1 MILVYRYRVKS
12 LNGLLNK
19 QSRAVN
25 FVWNFCNDRQKDALR
40 FGRRWHTGFD
50 LNKLTTGSSKE
61 LGLHSGTVNAVCEQ
75 YAKSRSQKKRPFLR
89 YRGKKSL
96 GWVPLKGRELKREGN
111 AFRFAGNTFRV
122 FNSRALPEG
131 KIKDGTN
138 FSRDSRGNWF
148 LNIVID
154 VDVVAPDARAPVR
167 GVGID
172 LGLKDF
178 ATLSTGE
185 KIQAQHIYRGAQ
197 QALAVAQRANKK
209 KRVKAIHA
217 QIANRRNDF
226 HHKLSTRIVREFD
239 YIAVGNVNA
248 AGLAKTSMAKSV
260 LDAGW
265 SSFRTQLAYKA
276 VKHGAWFEEVNE
288 AFSTQTCSDCGSM
301 PDSRPKG
308 IAGLGIRS
316 WICSVCGGQA
326 LYCGCKGHDP
336 LFARW
341 TGFWPGELEAKALG
355 IGLNEFYS
363 RYTVAFFIKPSKVGV
378 YTARILSLRRL
389 RAEALA
395 TSV

>member
-19 QSRAVN
+19 QSRACN

-50 LNKLTTGSSKE
+50 LNKLTQGSSKE

-75 YAKSRSQKKRPFLR
+75 YAKSRAQKKRPYLR
-89 YRGKKSL
+89 YRGKKNL
-96 GWVPLKGRELKREGN
+96 GWVPLKGRELKREGS
-111 AFRFAGNTFRV
+111 AFRFAGDTFRV
-122 FNSRALPEG
+122 FDSRPLPEG

-138 FSRDSRGNWF
+138 FSKDSRGNWF

-154 VDVVAPDARAPVR
+154 VAVAPANARSPER

-185 KIQAQHIYRGAQ
+185 KIEAQRIYRGTER
-197 QALAVAQRANKK
+197 ALAVAQRAGK
-209 KRVKAIHA
+209 KRRVRAIHTKV
-217 QIANRRNDF
+217 ANRRNDF
-226 HHKLSTRIVREFD
+226 QHKLSDRIVREFD

-248 AGLAKTSMAKSV
+248 AGLAKTNMAKSV

-265 SSFRTQLAYKA
+265 SSFRSKLAYKA

-288 AFSTQTCSDCGSM
+288 RFTSQICSDCGSL

-308 IAGLGIRS
+308 IAGLGIRE
-316 WICSVCGGQA
+316 WQCSD
-326 LYCGCKGHDP
+326 CGCVHDRDTN
-336 LFARW
+336 A
-341 TGFWPGELEAKALG
+341 ALN
-355 IGLNEFYS
+355 I
-363 RYTVAFFIKPSKVGV
+363 
-378 YTARILSLRRL
+378 LRRG
-389 RAEALA
+389 RATLA
-395 TSV
+395 VGIPVL

>member
-1 MILVYRYRVKS
+1 MIAIYRYRVKS

-19 QSRAVN
+19 QARAVN

-75 YAKSRSQKKRPFLR
+75 YASSRSQKNRPYLR

-96 GWVPLKGRELKREGN
+96 GWEPVKGRELKREGN

-148 LNIVID
+148 LNIVIE
-154 VDVVAPDARAPVR
+154 VDVVAQLRPPVR

-185 KIQAQHIYRGAQ
+185 QIEAQRIYRGAE
-197 QALAVAQRANKK
+197 QALAVAQRARKK
-209 KRVKAIHA
+209 NRVKAIHA

-239 YIAVGNVNA
+239 YIAVGNVNSA
-248 AGLAKTSMAKSV
+248 SLAKTSMAKSV

-265 SSFRTQLAYKA
+265 SSFRNQLAYKA
-276 VKHGAWFEEVNE
+276 LKHGAWFEEVNE
-288 AFSTQTCSDCGSM
+288 RYTTQTCSDCGSL

-308 IAGLGIRS
+308 IAGLGIRN
-316 WICSVCGGQA
+316 WICSGCGGVHDRDVNA
-326 LYCGCKGHDP
+326 AKNILNKFGSRAGHGTP
-336 LFARW
+336 AV
-341 TGFWPGELEAKALG
+341 G
-355 IGLNEFYS
+355 IP
-363 RYTVAFFIKPSKVGV
+363 VH
-378 YTARILSLRRL
+378 
-389 RAEALA
+389 
-395 TSV
+395 

>member
-1 MILVYRYRVKS
+1 MISVHRYRVKS
-12 LNGLLNK
+12 LTGLLNK
-19 QSRAVN
+19 QSRACN

-75 YAKSRSQKKRPFLR
+75 YAKSRSQKKRPYLR
-89 YRGKKSL
+89 YRGKKSN

-122 FNSRALPEG
+122 FNSRALPVG

-148 LNIVID
+148 LNIVLE
-154 VDVVAPDARAPVR
+154 VDGAVAGVR
-167 GVGID
+167 QPIKGVGID

-185 KIQAQHIYRGAQ
+185 KIEAQRIYRGAEA
-197 QALAVAQRANKK
+197 ALATEQRAG
-209 KRVKAIHA
+209 KRRRVSAIHG
-217 QIANRRNDF
+217 QTANRRNDF

-239 YIAVGNVNA
+239 YIAVGNVDA
-248 AGLAKTSMAKSV
+248 TGLAKSTMAKSV

-276 VKHGAWFEEVNE
+276 VRHGAWFEEVNE
-288 AFSTQTCSDCGSM
+288 SYTTQTCSDCGTL

-308 IAGLGIRS
+308 IAGLGIRN
-316 WICSVCGGQA
+316 WVCSECGAMHDRDVNAAKNILNKFASRAGHGTLVVGIPA
-326 LYCGCKGHDP
+326 LYGGEDVKQLHVVGRQT
-336 LFARW
+336 ARQSACDRNSSSR
-341 TGFWPGELEAKALG
+341 WPGW
-355 IGLNEFYS
+355 
-363 RYTVAFFIKPSKVGV
+363 
-378 YTARILSLRRL
+378 
-389 RAEALA
+389 
-395 TSV
+395 